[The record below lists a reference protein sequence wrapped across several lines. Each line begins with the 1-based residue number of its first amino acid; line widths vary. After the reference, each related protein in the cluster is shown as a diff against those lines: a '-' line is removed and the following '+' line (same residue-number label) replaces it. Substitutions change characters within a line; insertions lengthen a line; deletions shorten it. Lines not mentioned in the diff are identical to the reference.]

1 MGSAASWPMRPP
13 PMVLSVDLIRR
24 FGGIWPGVAR
34 IVLLLTCETNIHTSC
49 LHLSSTPPQLPTE
62 SGKVVIVLAGRHA
75 GKKAVVVKTIEDGDD
90 DKRFSHCL
98 VAGIA
103 RGPRKVT
110 RGMSKKKV
118 EKRSRTMKP
127 FVKYINVRHVFPTRY
142 VVDMDLK
149 KAVDE
154 ADLASA
160 ERKVDVKK
168 GLKKIFE
175 DKYLNQK
182 AVTSEKKAAG
192 SNYFFQ
198 KLRF

>member
-1 MGSAASWPMRPP
+1 MSSHYLYVVRFISDQA
-13 PMVLSVDLIRR
+13 DYLIKMA
-24 FGGIWPGVAR
+24 I
-34 IVLLLTCETNIHTSC
+34 IK
-49 LHLSSTPPQLPTE
+49 
-62 SGKVVIVLAGRHA
+62 SGKVVIILAGRHA
-75 GKKAVVVKTIEDGDD
+75 GKKAVVVKNIEDGNSG

-142 VVDMDLK
+142 QVDMDLK

-154 ADLASA
+154 ADLVGDK
-160 ERKVDVKK
+160 KVEVKK
-168 GLKKIFE
+168 NLKKIFE
-175 DKYLNQK
+175 DRYLNQRE
-182 AVTSEKKAAG
+182 VTSEKKAAG
-192 SNYFFQ
+192 STYFFQ

>member
-1 MGSAASWPMRPP
+1 MA
-13 PMVLSVDLIRR
+13 I
-24 FGGIWPGVAR
+24 IK
-34 IVLLLTCETNIHTSC
+34 
-49 LHLSSTPPQLPTE
+49 
-62 SGKVVIVLAGRHA
+62 SGKVVIILAGRHA
-75 GKKAVVVKTIEDGDD
+75 GKKAVVVKSIEDGNSD

-142 VVDMDLK
+142 QVDMDLK

-154 ADLASA
+154 ADLV
-160 ERKVDVKK
+160 EKKLEVKK
-168 GLKKIFE
+168 TLKKIFE
-175 DKYLNQK
+175 DRYLNQK
-182 AVTSEKKAAG
+182 DVTSEKKAAG
-192 SNYFFQ
+192 STYFFQ

>member
-1 MGSAASWPMRPP
+1 MAI
-13 PMVLSVDLIRR
+13 LK
-24 FGGIWPGVAR
+24 
-34 IVLLLTCETNIHTSC
+34 
-49 LHLSSTPPQLPTE
+49 
-62 SGKVVIVLAGRHA
+62 SGKVVIILAGRHA
-75 GKKAVVVKTIEDGDD
+75 GKKAVVVKNIEDGNND

-142 VVDMDLK
+142 QVDMDLK

-154 ADLASA
+154 ADLV
-160 ERKVDVKK
+160 EKKVEVKK
-168 GLKKIFE
+168 TLKKIFE
-175 DKYLNQK
+175 DRYLNQK
-182 AVTSEKKAAG
+182 DVTSEKKAAG
-192 SNYFFQ
+192 SSYFFQ

>member
-1 MGSAASWPMRPP
+1 M
-13 PMVLSVDLIRR
+13 
-24 FGGIWPGVAR
+24 FF
-34 IVLLLTCETNIHTSC
+34 LL
-49 LHLSSTPPQLPTE
+49 TE
-62 SGKVVIVLAGRHA
+62 SGKVVIVLAGRFA
-75 GKKAVVVKTIEDGDD
+75 GKKAVVVKTFDDGSDE
-90 DKRFSHCL
+90 KQFSHCL

-142 VVDMDLK
+142 TVDMDLK
-149 KAVDE
+149 KSVDE
-154 ADLASA
+154 ADLLD
-160 ERKVDVKK
+160 ETKKVDVKK
-168 GLKKIFE
+168 GLKKVFE
-175 DKYLNQK
+175 DRYLNQK

-192 SNYFFQ
+192 SSYFFQ

>member
-1 MGSAASWPMRPP
+1 MEGWGESKSEESHSKESKRKERN
-13 PMVLSVDLIRR
+13 LELDR
-24 FGGIWPGVAR
+24 
-34 IVLLLTCETNIHTSC
+34 C
-49 LHLSSTPPQLPTE
+49 LHSNACDGRGVT
-62 SGKVVIVLAGRHA
+62 AGA
-75 GKKAVVVKTIEDGDD
+75 GDD

>member
-1 MGSAASWPMRPP
+1 MA
-13 PMVLSVDLIRR
+13 I
-24 FGGIWPGVAR
+24 IK
-34 IVLLLTCETNIHTSC
+34 
-49 LHLSSTPPQLPTE
+49 
-62 SGKVVIVLAGRHA
+62 SGNVVIILAGRHS
-75 GKKAVVVKTIEDGDD
+75 GKKAVVIKNMEEGNSD

-118 EKRSRTMKP
+118 EKRCKTMKP

-154 ADLASA
+154 AELVG
-160 ERKVDVKK
+160 EKKVEVKK
-168 GLKKIFE
+168 NLKKIFE
-175 DKYLNQK
+175 ERYINQK
-182 AVTSEKKAAG
+182 QITSEKKAAG
-192 SNYFFQ
+192 STYFFQ